1 MIKKYFF
8 ALCAL
13 VFATSVV
20 AQSGKSCSDPI
31 PVDNN
36 YEGVITEPGEYW
48 FTAWTYDLPLNV
60 HFTPDVDNS
69 TSSPEVLVDFTCDP
83 GVYDDPKLHEV
94 INNVSSFGLE
104 LPVEFRCAKV
114 ERYGKIEWDL
124 FINANYREELT
135 KCGIT
140 YNVQAFV
147 KVKFAEAGKISLKPD
162 TTYMSCMDNAIYV
175 NLGDTLDVAANDNV
189 TFYAFPY
196 SEWCNDS
203 IQFVWT
209 GDNAA
214 KIWVSDGDCDF
225 TPTATNVDV
234 RATYDVTKTTP
245 YKLYE
250 ANMDAAIKNWLGGG
264 VFFAKVISKS
274 TGKLIVEKIPM
285 GPIQGGAVLLQ
296 HDVPVQL
303 AANDSRVFC
312 FPRTWT
318 STEFVSP
325 TQFVM
330 SMYVSNTAEFTPSV
344 DDANVLN
351 EYAFSNVEGVRVAQL
366 STADIANLASTATDD
381 YVYVRFA
388 CNQATT
394 ITPEVWTPV
403 SCADK
408 SILIHPNH
416 QLTITKKPN
425 TTIFR
430 LKYDDWKDY
439 DMTFKWTGTSTIPSY
454 FADACEFTLSSSN
467 SHVMTYKNVKAKGSA
482 TLTVENMQEWA
493 NRVDEDGFI
502 YVRFNP
508 NNQGRVTF
516 TSEKPVE
523 EDPQEPVVP
532 TSPCV
537 ANSIELKANDQ
548 LTLNLDSA
556 FTVYRI
562 NYSQWVA
569 TGATLTWTGLEPLH
583 TFVAETCEFAVAPYN
598 KYVHAYV
605 SVPAE
610 GAAVLDAAKLA
621 EMAAYVD
628 EDGYLYI
635 RFLTEKEGVLEVK

>member
-1 MIKKYFF
+1 MIKKNFF

-13 VFATSVV
+13 VFATSMM
-20 AQSGKSCSDPI
+20 AQSGQSCSDPI

-60 HFTPDVDNS
+60 HFIPDVDNS
-69 TSSPEVLVDFTCDP
+69 DKSPEVMVDFTCDP

-94 INNVSSFGLE
+94 INNVSSFGLD

-124 FINANYREELT
+124 FINANYREELA

-147 KVKFAEAGKISLKPD
+147 KVNFPESGQITLRPD
-162 TTYMSCMDNAIYV
+162 TTYTSCMTNAVYV
-175 NLGDTLDVAANDNV
+175 NLGDTLDVAANDDAK
-189 TFYAFPY
+189 FYAFPY
-196 SEWCNDS
+196 SEWCKDS

-209 GDNAA
+209 GDKAA

-225 TPTATNVDV
+225 IPTATNVDV
-234 RATYDVTKTTP
+234 RATYDVTKATP

-264 VFFAKVISKS
+264 IFFAKVVSAS
-274 TGKLIVEKIPM
+274 AGQLIVEKIPM
-285 GPIQGGAVLLQ
+285 GPIQGDAILLQ

-303 AANDSRVFC
+303 VANDTRVFC

-318 STEFVSP
+318 STEFVAP
-325 TQFVM
+325 TQYVM
-330 SMYVSNTAEFTPSV
+330 SMYASNTSEFAPSV

-351 EYAFSNVEGVRVAQL
+351 KYDFSNVDNQRIAQL
-366 STADIANLASTATDD
+366 STEDVVTLSSTATDD
-381 YVYVRFA
+381 YVYVRFI

-394 ITPEVWTPV
+394 LTPKVWTPT

-482 TLTVENMQEWA
+482 TLTVENIQEWA

-516 TSEKPVE
+516 TSEKPAE

-562 NYSQWVA
+562 NYNEWVA
-569 TGATLTWTGLEPLH
+569 TGATLTWNGTEPLH

-610 GAAVLDAAKLA
+610 GVAVIDAAKLA

-635 RFLTEKEGVLEVK
+635 RFLTEKDGVLEVK